1 MKTQKKPETLADL
14 IVRSELRTAKNLAA
28 GAVGIG
34 DAINM
39 AINPIWTRLGGEEL
53 GMPSQFIRESAD
65 TLTGGLT
72 KPRNMSE
79 RFVDTATEFA
89 SPGGITKLAS
99 KVYPTIKA
107 LQKISPQTTT
117 QALAP
122 ITAGIGVQGARELYP
137 NSTLAEVTA
146 GLIGGLAPGGASAV
160 AKGAAYL
167 QRNLLPSPSQ
177 AAMNN
182 YRNIDLHEATAAKEA
197 GERLGFQLRPS
208 ETTGNPFV
216 AAHEGQSGI
225 HPSTAEALYQAG
237 KKREPQ
243 ISNAIEDLY
252 STIAPAGTTDK
263 TKALYSK
270 ADPIVLPDET
280 FTKLMQDEPKL
291 AKTLRDVLK
300 DVNYQSDLKGFQQ
313 NSTKVLDR
321 VKRVLDDQIQD
332 APKQLASVL
341 RKTRKKLVDAL
352 DEVNPTYK
360 QARKEAQKDAVVN
373 KIKDKIG
380 STNKGGTNFYKK
392 ILKDDKSF
400 KDIYRSLEGNPDA
413 QRKLVDMRTAFK
425 NLIEPISTKQAA
437 AQAKVASKTSGPI
450 KFAKDL
456 ANKLTNGLY
465 DKAAVDLIL
474 DPQWDKR
481 LKAAIKIKNPDAKA
495 QVFESL
501 LNDVQNT
508 TTQTSKGPQAQEAPA
523 KRKSPEELQAL
534 VDKHKA
540 ENPNAAP
547 VNKTPLSAI
556 ELQAL
561 VDKHRAQQQPQ

>member
-1 MKTQKKPETLADL
+1 MRTQKKPETLADM
-14 IVRSELRTAKNLAA
+14 IVRQELRTAKNLAA

-72 KPRNMSE
+72 KSRNMRE
-79 RFVDTATEFA
+79 RFEDTATEFA
-89 SPGGITKLAS
+89 GPGGLTKVAS
-99 KVYPTIKA
+99 KAYPAVKA
-107 LQKISPQTTT
+107 LQKLSPQTAT

-122 ITAGIGVQGARELYP
+122 VTAGLGVQTARELYP
-137 NSTLAEVTA
+137 NSSLAEMAA
-146 GLIGGLAPGGASAV
+146 GLIGGLAPGGASA
-160 AKGAAYL
+160 ATKTGAYL

-182 YRNIDLHEATAAKEA
+182 YRNIDLNEATAAKEA

-225 HPSTAEALYQAG
+225 HPSTSEALYQAG

-270 ADPIVLPDET
+270 ADPILLPDET

-291 AKTLRDVLK
+291 AKTVKDVLK
-300 DVNYQSDLKGFQQ
+300 DVDYKSELKGFQQ

-321 VKRVLDDQIQD
+321 VKRVLDDQIEN

-352 DEVNPTYK
+352 DEVNPTYT
-360 QARKEAQKDAVVN
+360 QARKEAQKDVVVN

-380 STNKGGTNFYKK
+380 STNKGGANFYKK

-437 AQAKVASKTSGPI
+437 SQAKIASKTSGPI

-495 QVFESL
+495 QAFDLL
-501 LNDVQNT
+501 LNDVKNT
-508 TTQTSKGPQAQEAPA
+508 TAQTSKGPQAQEPSP
-523 KRKSPEELQAL
+523 KRRSAEELQTL

-540 ENPNAAP
+540 ENPNAVP
-547 VNKTPLSAI
+547 VNKMRPSAM
-556 ELQAL
+556 ELQEL
-561 VDKHRAQQQPQ
+561 VDKHRMQQQ